1 MLWHVAETNLYLM
14 GSIHVLD
21 VPTPPLNAEIK
32 RVYSA
37 AKRIV
42 FEARL
47 DQQPD
52 ISSAIFADGDCLS
65 RNISAQLF
73 SDTQKLWLTLGL
85 PEAEL
90 ERIRPWFAAL
100 RLAMTLLAR
109 EGFTI
114 NQGVDKYFWE
124 RAIKDQLLIANLE
137 SMSASLTAFASTSN
151 DDQERFLAMT
161 VERKDAVVSKTAS
174 MVRGWKENRIEP
186 MIEVLNSHFELF
198 PQLYTKLL
206 YERNEQWMA
215 KLLEFAQDDI
225 PTLAM
230 VGALHFTGSRSLQIL
245 FQNHGFVVSQV
256 D

>member
-21 VPTPPLNAEIK
+21 VPTPPLNVEIK
-32 RVYSA
+32 RAYSA

-52 ISSAIFADGDCLS
+52 ISSAIFPNGDCLS
-65 RNISAQLF
+65 RNVSAQLF
-73 SDTQKLWLTLGL
+73 LDTQKLWLALGL

-90 ERIRPWFAAL
+90 ERIRPWLAAL

-124 RAIKDQLLIANLE
+124 QAVKDRLLIAGLE
-137 SMSASLTAFASTSN
+137 PMTASLTAFAAAPIEEQN
-151 DDQERFLAMT
+151 KYLAMA
-161 VERKDAVVSKTAS
+161 VERPDVVVSNTAS
-174 MVRGWKENRIEP
+174 LVRGWKENRIEP
-186 MIEVLNSHFELF
+186 MIEVLNNYFERF
-198 PQLYTKLL
+198 PQMFTKLL
-206 YERNEQWMA
+206 YERNELWMTQ
-215 KLLEFAQDDI
+215 LLEFAQDGI

-245 FQNHGFVVSQV
+245 FRNHGFVVSQV